1 MAGSVSS
8 VGASVPSG
16 SNLTQRLA
24 DLGSDL
30 SPLSL
35 QERQDLVLIYV
46 MGKHTILAHPPR

>member
-8 VGASVPSG
+8 VGVSVPSG

-35 QERQDLVLIYV
+35 QEGQDLVSIYV
-46 MGKHTILAHPPR
+46 MGKHTIPAHPPR

>member
-1 MAGSVSS
+1 MAGPVSL

-30 SPLSL
+30 SSLFL
-35 QERQDLVLIYV
+35 QEGQDLVSIYV
-46 MGKHTILAHPPR
+46 MGKHTILTQPPR

>member
-46 MGKHTILAHPPR
+46 MGKHTILAQPPR